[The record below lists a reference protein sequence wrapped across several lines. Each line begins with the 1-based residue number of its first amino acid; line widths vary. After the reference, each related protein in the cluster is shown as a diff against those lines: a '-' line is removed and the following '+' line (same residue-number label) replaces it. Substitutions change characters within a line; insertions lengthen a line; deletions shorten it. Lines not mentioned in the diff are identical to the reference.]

1 MTLTY
6 SQIVAQ
12 HQALQKEETAEA
24 SPERTERVK
33 AFIAEMVAAGANI
46 ADPRQREQLR
56 NFLRYWSAYVY
67 DHTQEYP
74 PSQLVPFAGTG
85 SGRAWFDLRN
95 FMPGLLWTIVGVVLT
110 LVVVLAP
117 KVFTGSTFG
126 PTQTSVAAQTQT
138 MESVGLA
145 TQSALITRTTAAVAT
160 GTPAALPT
168 DMPTPEPT
176 ATPLPTP
183 TDVPG
188 ALFSLQ
194 GVGTIGA
201 VAFSPDGKFL
211 ASSDGEGKANAI
223 IVLWNIEDQTRV
235 WKSLPLEN
243 NYIFSLAF
251 SPSNGGTL
259 AFGAQDGQLGLLNT
273 RDGSLLISRQAHS
286 DSVTSVAFS
295 PDGARLATGSLGGI
309 SGCKAATV
317 AFWDPDTL
325 ASLQQVEQGKPVDC
339 LSDNP
344 QLSIAFSPDGNL
356 LAVGGSDRKVKLWDL
371 NTRRLLTLG
380 EHTDIVWSVAFSPDG
395 KELASASQEGSIKL
409 WDVEKRTLITTLNGQ
424 ATSLFAM
431 AFSPDPNRLRLASA
445 GSAADGGGL
454 IELWN
459 IDVALQGEIQ
469 TPTSLTGHTAV
480 VRSLAFSPDGKLL
493 ASGSRDR
500 TVIVWKV
507 P

>member
-1 MTLTY
+1 MPLTY
-6 SQIVAQ
+6 AQLIAQ

-24 SPERTERVK
+24 SPERIERVRT
-33 AFIAEMVAAGANI
+33 FIAEVVAAGANI

-67 DHTQEYP
+67 DHTQEFP
-74 PSQLVPFAGTG
+74 PSQLVPFLGTG
-85 SGRAWFDLRN
+85 SGGSRFRLRS
-95 FMPGLLWTIVGVVLT
+95 FTPVLWLMGGVVLA
-110 LVVVLAP
+110 LLAIGSLWP
-117 KVFTGSTFG
+117 WLLTGSTNG
-126 PTQTSVAAQTQT
+126 VISTSTPVSPTFSLTEASPSPTT
-138 MESVGLA
+138 I
-145 TQSALITRTTAAVAT
+145 ALLTNAPPTD
-160 GTPAALPT
+160 TPA
-168 DMPTPEPT
+168 PEPT
-176 ATPLPTP
+176 ATPTALPTP
-183 TDVPG
+183 TEVPG
-188 ALFSLQ
+188 ALFSLPS
-194 GVGTIGA
+194 VGTVGA

-211 ASSDGEGKANAI
+211 GSSDGEGKANAI
-223 IVLWNIEDQTRV
+223 IVLWNIEARARV

-251 SPSNGGTL
+251 SPFNGGTL

-273 RDGSLLISRQAHS
+273 LDGSLLISRRAHS

-295 PDGARLATGSLGGI
+295 PDGAQLATGSLGGI
-309 SGCKAATV
+309 PGCKAATI

-325 ASLQQVEQGKPVDC
+325 ASLQQVEQGKTIDC
-339 LSDNP
+339 FSDNP
-344 QLSIAFSPDGNL
+344 QLSITFSPDGNL
-356 LAVGGSDRKVKLWDL
+356 LAVAGSDRKIKLWDL

-395 KELASASQEGSIKL
+395 KILASASQDGSVKL

-431 AFSPDPNRLRLASA
+431 AFSPDGKTLASG
-445 GSAADGGGL
+445 GSAAEGSGL

-459 IDVALQGEIQ
+459 IDAALRSKAPSP
-469 TPTSLTGHTAV
+469 TPLTGHTAL